1 MPETVG
7 WTQEG
12 GHLRRDPVPEQ
23 TQKQS
28 VERCAELRQNCRD
41 AIFEKMDEQHGETLD
56 AIADIRVKLA
66 ETNGAKME
74 RETSCVVSASR
85 RFSWREVVA
94 IIAVTAAAIGAA
106 VAAVWKGT

>member
-41 AIFEKMDEQHGETLD
+41 AIFEKMDEQHGETLE
-56 AIADIRVKLA
+56 ALTDIRVKLA
-66 ETNGAKME
+66 ERVG
-74 RETSCVVSASR
+74 RDSAADVPAAR
-85 RFSWREVVA
+85 RWSWKEVAAV
-94 IIAVTAAAIGAA
+94 IAVTVAAIGAA
-106 VAAVWKGT
+106 IGAIWKGISP